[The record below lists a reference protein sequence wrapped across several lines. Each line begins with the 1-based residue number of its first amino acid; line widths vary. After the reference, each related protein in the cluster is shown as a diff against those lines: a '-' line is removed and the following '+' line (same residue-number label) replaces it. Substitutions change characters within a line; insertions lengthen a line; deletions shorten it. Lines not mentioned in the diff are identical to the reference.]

1 MLEGTVLRIQT
12 MSEAFELHDEN
23 VISPSHYAAVGHPHQ
38 TFAYLRKHDPLHL
51 VEAEGYRPFYAVTKH
66 ADIVAIEKQPEL
78 FASEPRPIL
87 GPEASNPEIREETLM
102 EIFNRLQDTP
112 KLLEVLATSAES
124 GLIRS
129 LVQMDP
135 PDHPKYRAL
144 TQPWFK
150 PSNIKRL
157 EDRLTEIIKDIL
169 DEMMGDGE
177 ERELDFVQDVAVWP
191 PLKLITEL
199 LGVPE
204 EDEWRI
210 LKLTNELFAG
220 DDPEMRRTGDD
231 PLSIITTIKDLYQY
245 FTDMTEDRRARPSE
259 DLASYIAN
267 GRIDG
272 EYLPYKELI
281 SYYIIVAT
289 AGHET
294 TRTGIA
300 GGLHALL
307 THPDQMARLK
317 DTIDDE
323 EALKLAVEEMIR
335 WSTPVAQFCRTA
347 TADCELNGQQIR
359 KGDALGLFYAS
370 ANFDE
375 EVFEDPFEFRIDR
388 KPNRHLAFGTGPHQ
402 CLGLL
407 LARMEM
413 RIFFQQLIPRIVSME
428 LAGGAERIQASF
440 VHGFKHLPIRFQL
453 SA

>member
-1 MLEGTVLRIQT
+1 MA
-12 MSEAFELHDEN
+12 EAHEFHDED
-23 VISPSHYAAVGHPHQ
+23 VIAPEIYGRIGHPHEA
-38 TFAYLRKHDPLHL
+38 FAWLRANDPLRW
-51 VEAEGYRPFYAVTKH
+51 VEPEGFRPFWVVTKH
-66 ADIVAIEKQPEL
+66 ADVVEIEKQPEV
-78 FASEPRPIL
+78 FASEPRPII
-87 GPEASNPEIREETLM
+87 GPEVSQPEMRQEVVA
-102 EIFNRLQDTP
+102 EIFKRLQDSP
-112 KLLEVLATSAES
+112 KLLEVLANAGEQ

-144 TQPWFK
+144 VQPWFK

-157 EDRLTEIIKDIL
+157 DDRLNLIIRRIL
-169 DEMMGDGE
+169 DDMMGDGS

-220 DDPEMRRTGDD
+220 DDPEMKRMGED
-231 PLSIITTIKDLYQY
+231 PLSIFETIKDLYEY
-245 FTDMTEDRRARPSE
+245 FTRLTEERRAHPTE

-281 SYYIIVAT
+281 SYYTIVAT

-294 TRTGIA
+294 TRTAIT
-300 GGLHALL
+300 GGLQALL
-307 THPDQMARLK
+307 THPAQMQKLR
-317 DTIDDE
+317 DNIHDE
-323 EALKLAVEEMIR
+323 ELVKLAVEEMIR
-335 WSTPVAQFCRTA
+335 WTTPVAQFSRTA
-347 TADCELNGQQIR
+347 TRDYELRGKHIR
-359 KGDALGLFYAS
+359 KGDALCLFYAS

-375 EVFEDPFEFRIDR
+375 DVFDDPFEFRVDR

-407 LARMEM
+407 LARLEM
-413 RIFFQQLIPRIVSME
+413 RIFFTQFIPRIEHME
-428 LAGGAERIQASF
+428 LAGEPEHLRASF
-440 VHGFKHLPIRFQL
+440 VHGLKHMPIRYRL
-453 SA
+453 KPA

>member
-1 MLEGTVLRIQT
+1 MA
-12 MSEAFELHDEN
+12 AFEFRDEQ
-23 VISPSHYAAVGHPHQ
+23 VISPEYYGQVGHPQ
-38 TFAYLRKHDPLHL
+38 EAFAWLRANDPLRL
-51 VEAEGYRPFYAVTKH
+51 IELDGYRPFYAVTKH
-66 ADIVAIEKQPEL
+66 EDIIAIEKNPAL

-87 GPEASNPEIREETLM
+87 GAEVTQPEMREEVM
-102 EIFNRLQDTP
+102 VEIFQRLQDTP
-112 KLLEVLATSAES
+112 KLMEVLAQSSER
-124 GLIRS
+124 GVIRS

-135 PDHPKYRAL
+135 PDHTKYREL

-157 EDRLTEIIKDIL
+157 ESRLSEIIHNIL
-169 DEMMGDGE
+169 DDMMGDGE
-177 ERELDFVQDVAVWP
+177 MRELDFVQDVAVWP

-220 DDPEMRRTGDD
+220 DDPEMKRAGED
-231 PLSIITTIKDLYQY
+231 PLSIFDTIKDLYNY
-245 FTDMTEDRRARPSE
+245 FTDLTEARRAKPTE

-267 GRIDG
+267 GKIDG

-294 TRTGIA
+294 TRTGIS
-300 GGLHALL
+300 GGLHGLL
-307 THPDQMARLK
+307 TPPEQMQAL
-317 DTIDDE
+317 TGGINDE
-323 EALKLAVEEMIR
+323 ETLKLAVEEMIR
-335 WSTPVAQFCRTA
+335 WSTPVAQFSRTA
-347 TADCELNGQQIR
+347 MQDTQLRGKEIR
-359 KGDALGLFYAS
+359 KGDTLGLFYAS

-375 EVFEDPFEFRIDR
+375 DVFEDPFEFRINR

-402 CLGLL
+402 CLGLI

-413 RIFFQQLIPRIVSME
+413 RIFFEQLIPRIEHME
-428 LAGGAERIQASF
+428 LAGDPERLQASF
-440 VHGFKHLPIRFQL
+440 VHGFKHMPIRFRL
-453 SA
+453 KPAG

>member
-1 MLEGTVLRIQT
+1 MNAGYTFHDDDVIAPEIYGRI
-12 MSEAFELHDEN
+12 
-23 VISPSHYAAVGHPHQ
+23 GHPHEA
-38 TFAYLRKHDPLHL
+38 FAWLRANDPLRYVHPTNF
-51 VEAEGYRPFYAVTKH
+51 RPFWVVTRH
-66 ADIVAIEKQPEL
+66 ADVVEIEKQPDV

-87 GPEASNPEIREETLM
+87 GPEASSPQLREEVLG
-102 EIFNRLQDTP
+102 EIFRRLQDSP
-112 KLLEVLATSAES
+112 RLLQVLATAGQA

-144 TQPWFK
+144 VQPWFK

-157 EDRLTEIIKDIL
+157 EDSLQTIITRIL
-169 DEMMGDGE
+169 DDMMGDGTV
-177 ERELDFVQDVAVWP
+177 RELDFVQDVAVWP
-191 PLKLITEL
+191 PLKLITQL
-199 LGVPE
+199 LGVPD

-220 DDPEMRRTGDD
+220 DDPEMKRVGED
-231 PLSIITTIKDLYQY
+231 PLSIFETIKDLYDY
-245 FTDMTEDRRARPSE
+245 FTRLTDERRAHPTE

-281 SYYIIVAT
+281 SYYTIVAT

-294 TRTGIA
+294 TRTAIS

-307 THPDQMARLK
+307 RNPDQLELLQK
-317 DTIDDE
+317 NIHDE
-323 EALKLAVEEMIR
+323 ELVKLAVEEMIR
-335 WSTPVAQFCRTA
+335 WTTPVAQFSRTA
-347 TADCELNGQQIR
+347 TRDYSLRGKQI
-359 KGDALGLFYAS
+359 KAGDTVGLMYAA

-375 EVFEDPFEFRIDR
+375 EIFDAPFEFRIDR

-407 LARMEM
+407 LARLEM
-413 RIFFQQLIPRIVSME
+413 RIFFTQFIPRIDMIE
-428 LAGGAERIQASF
+428 LTGPGEHLRASF
-440 VHGFKHLPIRFQL
+440 VHGFKHLPIRYRL
-453 SA
+453 RPAA

>member
-1 MLEGTVLRIQT
+1 MA
-12 MSEAFELHDEN
+12 EAYDFHDAD
-23 VISPSHYAAVGHPHQ
+23 VISPDVYGRIGHPHQ
-38 TFAYLRKHDPLHL
+38 AFAWLRANAPLKL
-51 VEAEGYRPFYAVTKH
+51 LAPTGFRPFWAVTKH
-66 ADIVAIEKQPEL
+66 ADIIEIEKQPEL

-87 GPEASNPEIREETLM
+87 LPEATEPNVREEVLVQ
-102 EIFNRLQDTP
+102 IFERLKDSP
-112 KLLEVLATSAES
+112 KLLEVLATAGDR

-144 TQPWFK
+144 VQPWFK

-157 EDRLTEIIKDIL
+157 DDRLTSIINDIL
-169 DEMMGDGE
+169 DDMMGDGG

-204 EDEWRI
+204 QDEWRI

-220 DDPEMRRTGDD
+220 DDPEMRRASDD
-231 PLSIITTIKDLYQY
+231 PLSAIDTVKDLYSY
-245 FTDMTEDRRARPSE
+245 FTELTDARRANPTE

-294 TRTGIA
+294 TRTAIS

-307 THPDQMARLK
+307 KHPDQLQQLK
-317 DTIDDE
+317 ETVHDE
-323 EALKLAVEEMIR
+323 DAVKLAVEEMLR
-335 WSTPVAQFCRTA
+335 WTTAVNQFSRTA
-347 TADCELNGQQIR
+347 MQDYELRGQKIR
-359 KGDALGLFYAS
+359 KGDTLGLFYAS

-375 EVFEDPFEFRIDR
+375 DVFDDPFRFRIDR

-407 LARMEM
+407 LARLEM
-413 RIFFQQLIPRIVSME
+413 RIFFTQFIPRIEHMA
-428 LAGGAERIQASF
+428 LAGEGEHLRASF
-440 VHGFKHLPIRFQL
+440 VHGFKHLPIRFKL
-453 SA
+453 KPAA